1 MRNTIQCEPRL
12 DDSASPVARHRAN
25 LDWRIF
31 YGVGTDVS
39 FSTQL
44 LPPGHVKIFCPLQ
57 DSKIGEVQRTTSL
70 NKFCWCHFRG
80 NVWFSREFFQKLCW
94 ETTVQCW
101 LLEVS
106 KWLVL
111 DDETNVAWFPVD
123 LCFKFLH
130 HPQQSSASCLPCVV
144 CSWSRG

>member
-12 DDSASPVARHRAN
+12 DDSASPVARYRAN

-44 LPPGHVKIFCPLQ
+44 PPL
-57 DSKIGEVQRTTSL
+57 SKFSALCKTAKLGRSREQLVL
-70 NKFCWCHFRG
+70 NKFCWHHFRG
-80 NVWFSREFFQKLCW
+80 NVWFSREFFQQLCW

-106 KWLVL
+106 KWPVL
-111 DDETNVAWFPVD
+111 ADETNVAWFPVD
-123 LCFKFLH
+123 LCFQFLH
-130 HPQQSSASCLPCVV
+130 HPQQSSASCLPWVV
-144 CSWSRG
+144 CSWSQG